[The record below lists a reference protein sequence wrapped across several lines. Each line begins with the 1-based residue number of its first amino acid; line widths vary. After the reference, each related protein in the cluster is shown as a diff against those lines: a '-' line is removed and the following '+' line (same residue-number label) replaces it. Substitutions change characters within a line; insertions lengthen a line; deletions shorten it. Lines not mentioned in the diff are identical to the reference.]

1 MSFVSY
7 AQNRE
12 DVLLRRA
19 LREVHKGFYVDVG
32 AADPIVESVTKSF
45 YESGWHGINIEPV
58 AAFYEKLVAD
68 RPRDLNLRC
77 AIGESE
83 GSQEFYEVP
92 GTGLST
98 LDHFLAEQAAKRG
111 FPVETQTVRVAP
123 LTKILDDASV
133 QEIHFLKVDVEGAER
148 EVLASLDLQRW
159 RPWIVV
165 VEAIAPMGS
174 LAESWPV
181 PTHEQWEHLLLAADY
196 DFAIFDGLNRF
207 YVAREH
213 AELGERLAFPVCVMD
228 DYVVYDRERLAAEES
243 LREQLRSAREEAL
256 AARSTIADLECALAS
271 MAKEQREEALAAR
284 STIADL
290 ERELLAAR
298 TELRD
303 VERRHR
309 EEESARA
316 AESKWLSEALA
327 YEREALGA
335 VLSSTSWK
343 ITTPV
348 RWTKDT
354 VVRPLLRRKRF
365 GSVPSS
371 PVSSVASTR
380 TDDGDDAQVA
390 LREQDERI
398 QELVELLEWHSRN
411 RPTIGGGGRRSSS
424 KVAS

>member
-256 AARSTIADLECALAS
+256 AARSTIADLE
-271 MAKEQREEALAAR
+271 
-284 STIADL
+284 
-290 ERELLAAR
+290 RELLAAR